1 MGMHPSPAQAG
12 RQTWIVLT
20 LSVLVQRALLL
31 RLQAVWQRLPGAP
44 DELALHLVGD
54 EIGYEGAAYAGHR
67 HS

>member
-1 MGMHPSPAQAG
+1 M
-12 RQTWIVLT
+12 T
-20 LSVLVQRALLL
+20 LGVLVQGALLL